1 MILLDPSSLTVDET
15 TQLVRQAQQG
25 DKESFTRVLRI
36 HFVGMLVVAH
46 RMLGRGP
53 DAEDACQDAAIM
65 ALARIGELRDPA
77 AVRSWLHTIVR
88 NICFGVLRSR
98 RPVPVGVAGESLP
111 APETDDPVASIERAA
126 QRDWI
131 WHGLQRLTPATQA
144 VTMLRY
150 FTDNN
155 TYEQIATLCGIPVGT
170 VASRLSEARRQL
182 AGILPDIRDERHAD
196 IDALTAERR
205 AEASTILT
213 AIPNCVPMS
222 QVSGRWADDLRM
234 YWPSGRITM
243 GLEPLFA
250 TMRANYDD
258 GVTARLTGLVAG
270 AGTTIWENAF
280 VNPSHDP
287 THCPPQ
293 GTWLL
298 GEKDG
303 LIHEVRLIHT
313 GDKDVRRSEGLDD
326 SGECHR

>member
-1 MILLDPSSLTVDET
+1 MLFPNSLTADET
-15 TQLVRQAQQG
+15 AQLVREAQQG
-25 DKESFTRVLRI
+25 HTESFTLVLRI
-36 HFVGMLVVAH
+36 HYAGMLAVAH
-46 RMLGRGP
+46 RILGHGP

-65 ALARIGELRDPA
+65 AMARIGELRDPA

-88 NICFGVLRSR
+88 NICINVLRSR
-98 RPVPVGVAGESLP
+98 RPVPVGVAGENEP

-131 WHGLQRLTPATQA
+131 WQGLQRLTPATQA

-182 AGILPDIRDERHAD
+182 AGILPDIRDERHDA

-213 AIPNCVPMS
+213 AVPDCIP
-222 QVSGRWADDLRM
+222 VSKVAGRWADDVRM
-234 YWPSGRITM
+234 YWPSGRITI
-243 GLEPLFA
+243 GLPALFA
-250 TMRANYDD
+250 TIQVNYDD

-270 AGTTIWENAF
+270 HGTTIWENAF

-293 GTWLL
+293 ATWLL
-298 GEKDG
+298 REKDAK
-303 LIHEVRLIHT
+303 IYEVRLIYT
-313 GDKDVRRSEGLDD
+313 GNKDLRRGESQD
-326 SGECHR
+326 SADHATRG